1 MSPRHP
7 VRAASVLATTLL
19 LALSGAAYAQPDI
32 PPSHNDLPNGRPW
45 TYQFGR
51 MILAGALL
59 LLVAIV
65 LGYLV
70 KSRQFRANAKRG
82 GSK

>member
-1 MSPRHP
+1 MSPRHLLRVLP
-7 VRAASVLATTLL
+7 VTLL
-19 LALSGAAYAQPDI
+19 LAMTSAAWAQPDI
-32 PPSHNDLPNGRPW
+32 PPPHKDLKNGRPW
-45 TYQFGR
+45 TYVFGN

-59 LLVAIV
+59 LLVAVV

-70 KSRQFRANAKRG
+70 KSREFRANQRRG